1 MAKKVMKQLKL
12 QVPAGK
18 AVPAPPLGP
27 SLGQAGINI
36 SEFINRFNSD
46 TQSRM
51 GEIVPTIVTVY
62 EDRSFELEYKK
73 PPASFLIMKAAGIK
87 GGSGANTQKKV
98 GSITK
103 AQLQQI
109 AEDKME
115 DLSANDVEAAMK
127 IIAGSAR
134 SMGVEIK

>member
-1 MAKKVMKQLKL
+1 MAKKVTKQLKL
-12 QVPAGK
+12 QVPAGR

-36 SEFINRFNSD
+36 SEFINRFNAD

-51 GEIVPTIVTVY
+51 GEIVPTVVTVY
-62 EDRSFELEYKK
+62 EDRSFDLEYKK
-73 PPASFLIMKAAGIK
+73 PPASFLVMKAAGIK
-87 GGSGANTQKKV
+87 GGSGTNVSKKA
-98 GSITK
+98 GSITQ
-103 AQLQQI
+103 AQLRQI
-109 AEDKME
+109 AEEKME

>member
-36 SEFINRFNSD
+36 SEFINRFNAD

-87 GGSGANTQKKV
+87 GGSGANAQKKV

>member
-1 MAKKVMKQLKL
+1 MAKKIIKQLKL

-36 SEFINRFNSD
+36 SEFINRFNAD

-62 EDRSFELEYKK
+62 EDRSFDMVYKK
-73 PPASFLIMKAAGIK
+73 PPASYLIMKAAGIK
-87 GGSGANTQKKV
+87 GGSGTNASKKA
-98 GSITK
+98 GSITQ
-103 AQLQQI
+103 AQLKQI
-109 AEDKME
+109 AEEKME

-134 SMGVEIK
+134 SMGVEVK

>member
-1 MAKKVMKQLKL
+1 MAKKIIKQLKL

-36 SEFINRFNSD
+36 SEFINRFNAD

-51 GEIVPTIVTVY
+51 GEIVPTVVTVY
-62 EDRSFELEYKK
+62 EDRSFDMVYKK
-73 PPASFLIMKAAGIK
+73 PPASYLIMKAAGIK
-87 GGSGANTQKKV
+87 GGSGTNNSKKA
-98 GSITK
+98 GSITQ
-103 AQLQQI
+103 AQLKQI
-109 AEDKME
+109 AEEKME

-134 SMGVEIK
+134 SMGVEVK

>member
-1 MAKKVMKQLKL
+1 MAKKIIKQLKL

-36 SEFINRFNSD
+36 SEFINRFNAD

-62 EDRSFELEYKK
+62 EDRSFDMVYKK
-73 PPASFLIMKAAGIK
+73 PPASYLIMKAAGIK
-87 GGSGANTQKKV
+87 GGSGTNISKKA
-98 GSITK
+98 GSITQ
-103 AQLQQI
+103 AQLKQI
-109 AEDKME
+109 AEEKME

-134 SMGVEIK
+134 SMGVEVK

>member
-1 MAKKVMKQLKL
+1 MAKKVTKQLKL

-36 SEFINRFNSD
+36 SEFINRFNAD

-51 GEIVPTIVTVY
+51 GEIVPTVVTVY
-62 EDRSFELEYKK
+62 EDRSFDLVYKK
-73 PPASFLIMKAAGIK
+73 PPASFLVMKAAGIK
-87 GGSGANTQKKV
+87 GGSGANVQKKA
-98 GSITK
+98 GSITQ
-103 AQLQQI
+103 AQLRQI
-109 AEDKME
+109 AEEKME

>member
-1 MAKKVMKQLKL
+1 MAKKVMKKMKL

-87 GGSGANTQKKV
+87 GGSGTNTQKKA

>member
-1 MAKKVMKQLKL
+1 MAKKIMKIMKL

-51 GEIVPTIVTVY
+51 GDIVPTVVTVF
-62 EDRSFELEYKK
+62 EDRTFELEYKK
-73 PPASFLIMKAAGIK
+73 PPASFLVMKAAGIK
-87 GGSGANTQKKV
+87 GGSGNNLTKKA

-103 AQLQQI
+103 SQLREI
-109 AEDKME
+109 AEEKME

-127 IIAGSAR
+127 IIEGSAR
-134 SMGVEIK
+134 SMGVEVK

>member
-1 MAKKVMKQLKL
+1 MAKKILKQLKL

-18 AVPAPPLGP
+18 AIPAPPLGP

-36 SEFINRFNSD
+36 SEFINRFNTD

-51 GEIVPTIVTVY
+51 GEIVPTVVTVY
-62 EDRSFELEYKK
+62 EDRTFDLVYKK
-73 PPASFLIMKAAGIK
+73 PPASFLVMKAAGIK
-87 GGSGANTQKKV
+87 GGSGTNNQKKA

-103 AQLQQI
+103 AQLREI
-109 AEDKME
+109 AEYKME

-127 IIAGSAR
+127 IMEGSAK

>member
-1 MAKKVMKQLKL
+1 MAKKITKQLKL

-36 SEFINRFNSD
+36 SEFINRFNAD

-51 GEIVPTIVTVY
+51 GEIVPTVVTVY
-62 EDRSFELEYKK
+62 EDRSFDLEYKK

-87 GGSGANTQKKV
+87 GGSGSNIQKKA
-98 GSITK
+98 GSITE
-103 AQLQQI
+103 AQLREI
-109 AEDKME
+109 AQEKME

-127 IIAGSAR
+127 IMAGSAR
-134 SMGVEIK
+134 SMGVEVK

>member
-1 MAKKVMKQLKL
+1 MAKKIMKQLKL

-36 SEFINRFNSD
+36 SEFINRFNAD

-51 GEIVPTIVTVY
+51 GDIVPTVVTVY
-62 EDRSFELEYKK
+62 EDRSFDLEYKK
-73 PPASFLIMKAAGIK
+73 PPASFLVMKAAGIK
-87 GGSGANTQKKV
+87 GGSGNNLTKKA

-103 AQLQQI
+103 DQLRAI
-109 AEDKME
+109 AEEKME

-127 IIAGSAR
+127 IIEGSAR

>member
-1 MAKKVMKQLKL
+1 MAKKVIKQLKL

-36 SEFINRFNSD
+36 SEFINRFNAD

-51 GEIVPTIVTVY
+51 GEIVPTVVTVY
-62 EDRSFELEYKK
+62 EDRTFDLVYKK

-87 GGSGANTQKKV
+87 GGSGTNKNKKA
-98 GSITK
+98 GSINQ
-103 AQLQQI
+103 AQLRQI
-109 AEDKME
+109 AEEKME

-134 SMGVEIK
+134 SMGVEVK

>member
-1 MAKKVMKQLKL
+1 MAKKIIKQLKL

-36 SEFINRFNSD
+36 SEFINRFNTD

-51 GEIVPTIVTVY
+51 GEIVPTVVTVY
-62 EDRSFELEYKK
+62 EDRSFDMVYKK
-73 PPASFLIMKAAGIK
+73 PPASYLILKAAGLK
-87 GGSGANTQKKV
+87 GGSGNNVQKKA
-98 GSITK
+98 GSINQ
-103 AQLQQI
+103 AQLRQI
-109 AEDKME
+109 AEEKME

-134 SMGVEIK
+134 SMGVEVK

>member
-36 SEFINRFNSD
+36 SEFINRFNAD

-51 GEIVPTIVTVY
+51 GEIVPTVVTVY
-62 EDRSFELEYKK
+62 EDRSFDLVYKK
-73 PPASFLIMKAAGIK
+73 PPASFLVMKAAGIK
-87 GGSGANTQKKV
+87 GGSGSNKQKKI
-98 GSITK
+98 GSITR
-103 AQLQQI
+103 AQLKEI
-109 AEDKME
+109 AEEKME

-127 IIAGSAR
+127 IIEGSAR
-134 SMGVEIK
+134 SMGVEVK

>member
-1 MAKKVMKQLKL
+1 MAKKIMKQLKL

-36 SEFINRFNSD
+36 SEFINRFNAD

-51 GEIVPTIVTVY
+51 GDIVPTVVTVY
-62 EDRSFELEYKK
+62 EDRSFDLEYKK
-73 PPASFLIMKAAGIK
+73 PPASFLVMKAAGIK
-87 GGSGANTQKKV
+87 GGSGNNLTKKV

-103 AQLQQI
+103 DQLRAI
-109 AEDKME
+109 AEEKME

-127 IIAGSAR
+127 IIEGSAR

>member
-87 GGSGANTQKKV
+87 GGSGANAQKKV

>member
-1 MAKKVMKQLKL
+1 MAKKITKQLKL

-36 SEFINRFNSD
+36 SEFINRFNAD

-51 GEIVPTIVTVY
+51 GEIVPTVVTVY
-62 EDRSFELEYKK
+62 EDRTFDLEYKK
-73 PPASFLIMKAAGIK
+73 PPASFLVMKAAGIK
-87 GGSGANTQKKV
+87 GGSGANTSKKA
-98 GSITK
+98 GSITR
-103 AQLQQI
+103 AQLKEI
-109 AEDKME
+109 AEEKME

-127 IIAGSAR
+127 IIEGSAR
-134 SMGVEIK
+134 SMGVEVK